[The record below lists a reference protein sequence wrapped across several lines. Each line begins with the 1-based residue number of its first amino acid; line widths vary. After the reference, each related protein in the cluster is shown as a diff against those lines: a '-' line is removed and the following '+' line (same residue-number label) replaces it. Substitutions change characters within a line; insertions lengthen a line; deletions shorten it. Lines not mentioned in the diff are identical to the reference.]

1 MEAKFDFIRY
11 SNCWEDSENLLK
23 ALEIQGQRGAS
34 ILSAGDNTLAMLL
47 GDPESITAF
56 DINPTQI
63 HLFYLK
69 KAGFEM
75 LSHGD
80 LLALLG
86 IGGTDRSW
94 ELFQSLEPVMDP
106 EAFQYFFGHPEF
118 FEKGIVHIGKFERY
132 FQIFRNRVV
141 PLFTTKRKM
150 AKLAE
155 FHDVEAQKKYYDR
168 WVNNRRMN
176 AIFKVFFGFRMM
188 GKLGRDRAFYNYV
201 EDKENSAVNIKKTA
215 DSGMGRIPNW
225 NNPYMTYVLTNRFT
239 EDALPYYLQEQFHE
253 TIRNRLDRIE
263 IKRGTLQELTGK
275 YGFFNLS
282 DIFEYMSEEQFEEN
296 IQTLRELS
304 APGARVAYY
313 NMQNRRYLPE
323 TGFHFLKELSE
334 RQTQATK
341 SYFYR
346 DFVVYEIGEN
356 K

>member
-23 ALEIQGQRGAS
+23 ALEIQGQRGTS
-34 ILSAGDNTLAMLL
+34 ILSAGDNTLALLL

-63 HLFYLK
+63 HLFHLK
-69 KAGFEM
+69 KAGFER
-75 LSHGD
+75 LSHED

-86 IGGTDRSW
+86 IGGTERSW
-94 ELFQSLEPVMDP
+94 DLFLSLEPVMEPD
-106 EAFQYFFGHPEF
+106 AFRYFREHPEF

-150 AKLAE
+150 AKLAA
-155 FHDVEAQKKYYDR
+155 FHDTDAQKKYYDR
-168 WVNNRRMN
+168 WVNNRRMR

-188 GKLGRDRAFYNYV
+188 GKLGRDRSFYNYV
-201 EDKENSAVNIKKTA
+201 DDKEDSADNIKKIV

-225 NNPYMTYVLTNRFT
+225 NNPYMTYVLTNQFA
-239 EDALPYYLQEQFHE
+239 EKALPYYLQEQFHE
-253 TIRNRLDRIE
+253 TIRSRLDRIE
-263 IKRGTLQELTGK
+263 VKRGTLQDLDGTF
-275 YGFFNLS
+275 GFFNLS

-296 IQTLRELS
+296 IQKIRELA

-313 NMQNRRYLPE
+313 NMQNRRYFPE
-323 TGFHFLKELSE
+323 SGFRYLKELSE
-334 RQTQATK
+334 RQTLSTK

-346 DFVVYEIGEN
+346 DFVVYEIGE
-356 K
+356 KQ

>member
-23 ALEIQGQRGAS
+23 ALEIQGRRGAS

-188 GKLGRDRAFYNYV
+188 GKLGRD
-201 EDKENSAVNIKKTA
+201 
-215 DSGMGRIPNW
+215 
-225 NNPYMTYVLTNRFT
+225 
-239 EDALPYYLQEQFHE
+239 H
-253 TIRNRLDRIE
+253 
-263 IKRGTLQELTGK
+263 
-275 YGFFNLS
+275 
-282 DIFEYMSEEQFEEN
+282 
-296 IQTLRELS
+296 
-304 APGARVAYY
+304 
-313 NMQNRRYLPE
+313 
-323 TGFHFLKELSE
+323 
-334 RQTQATK
+334 
-341 SYFYR
+341 
-346 DFVVYEIGEN
+346 
-356 K
+356 

>member
-23 ALEIQGQRGAS
+23 ALEIQGRRGAS

-253 TIRNRLDRIE
+253 TIRSAVIAD
-263 IKRGTLQELTGK
+263 GQDP
-275 YGFFNLS
+275 FAFA
-282 DIFEYMSEEQFEEN
+282 EQFCRDHPDAVGSANEVGSGIVPMAAEDRAF
-296 IQTLRELS
+296 REAAGRVLCVI
-304 APGARVAYY
+304 ARNAGQVT
-313 NMQNRRYLPE
+313 RCVC
-323 TGFHFLKELSE
+323 G
-334 RQTQATK
+334 
-341 SYFYR
+341 
-346 DFVVYEIGEN
+346 IGVRI